1 MNGLEEHLPAS
12 FSENGRKGS
21 SSLDLATM
29 PLYVRA
35 GAVIPLGP
43 IKQDTGEKVEAPL
56 TLQIYFGDDGSF
68 TLYEDD
74 GATFNYRKGE
84 WMGIKIR
91 WNDRKRRLTLNLAE
105 GSHMLPP
112 LRRKIEVRLAS
123 EKATREAIFEE
134 RPVQIQL

>member
-1 MNGLEEHLPAS
+1 
-12 FSENGRKGS
+12 
-21 SSLDLATM
+21 M

-43 IKQDTGEKVEAPL
+43 IKQYTEEMVEAPL
-56 TLQIYFGDDGSF
+56 TLQIYLGDDGSF

-74 GATFNYRKGE
+74 GANVNYRKGE
-84 WMGIKIR
+84 WMGIKMM

-123 EKATREAIFEE
+123 AKTTSTTVFEGH
-134 RPVQIQL
+134 PVHVQF